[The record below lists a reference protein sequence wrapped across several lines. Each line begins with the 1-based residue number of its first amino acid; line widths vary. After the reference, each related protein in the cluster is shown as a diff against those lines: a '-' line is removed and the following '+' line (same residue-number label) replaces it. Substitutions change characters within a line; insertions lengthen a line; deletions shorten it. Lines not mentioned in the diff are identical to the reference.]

1 VFYIRMHYLAAAAS
15 FNARSAVGV
24 GNSIFDALRRR
35 KVFVVDIRYHS
46 VLRCADA
53 LLHTCYT
60 LSGGKKNTPIRK

>member
-1 VFYIRMHYLAAAAS
+1 LCSIRMHYLAAAAS

-46 VLRCADA
+46 VLRRADA

-60 LSGGKKNTPIRK
+60 LSAEGKKHAH